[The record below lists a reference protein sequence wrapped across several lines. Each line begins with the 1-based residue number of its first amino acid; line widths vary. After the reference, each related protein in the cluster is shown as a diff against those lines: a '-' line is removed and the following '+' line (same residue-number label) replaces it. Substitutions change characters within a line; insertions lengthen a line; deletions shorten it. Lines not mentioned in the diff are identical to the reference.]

1 MISQLLK
8 YLLIYLISMFK
19 FVGGPAFG
27 AAYELNMWGIV
38 IMTVLGMMTT
48 VVVIS
53 TFGVRLRQWFEK
65 KNKYRKKLF
74 TSRNRRIVR
83 IWRGYGEFG
92 VSFFTPVLFSPI
104 VGTLLI
110 MALGG
115 RPKKVYLFMFIS
127 ALFWAITLTTL
138 SDLVLELLFKL

>member
-27 AAYELNMWGIV
+27 AAYELNIWGIV
-38 IMTVLGMMTT
+38 TMTVLGMMTT

-53 TFGVRLRQWFEK
+53 AFGVRLRHWVEK
-65 KNKYRKKLF
+65 KNKHRKKLF
-74 TSRNRRIVR
+74 SSRNRRIVK

-127 ALFWAITLTTL
+127 ALFWAVTLTTL